1 VPERSTGRPDKGT
14 RTLWPALTA
23 IGEETLQLATGAT
36 GVWLRLLPRLI
47 ALTLLGWVAYHG
59 AVFLGAELAQYSVW
73 LLIPA
78 LSLGVVFRLATVVI
92 ALRSVATELG
102 APALLRQVAPEEAV
116 DDDRDHSLSRLL
128 GITLLPFLAVYA
140 AFGYVDSFARD
151 VVLLSTYRFG
161 PGELLRGL
169 NPLDSA
175 TTAAITI
182 TLVVVLYVARR
193 LLERW
198 QERTGALFPA
208 LLAALVEAS
217 GLFVVL
223 LSAFRLVEGARLW
236 LGDRRVAQWWQAS
249 LDWATGWLHFDLP
262 ELVQRT
268 WAFLAGTIWPVL
280 WDVLSQPLAW
290 LTLAAL
296 VFGSRVVTLGDVLH
310 TGPVSDGTGVVGRA
324 ERLRLA
330 IAQAEGPRRAL
341 LRVQQTLVGDVDDK
355 YLPTW
360 RSLRLVL
367 HGGWAFLGAYVL
379 LFSLV
384 GFLGEWSVDA
394 VKTAIGGQPVS
405 LWINVIPFLN
415 LLPDV
420 LGMSL
425 QLALLGA
432 AFVRILQLRSPGAE
446 ATHPAASGG
455 RRNHLAEVAVVAGLL
470 LAFVAMV
477 ALRPNPD
484 AAVRTA
490 AVGERARYAGGAVEV
505 DAVQLGTKVLLLPS
519 KEVESSPVMFV
530 AVHATVTRSGAT
542 TVTVQPR
549 LVNGSRA
556 YDAQSWGS
564 SLLAPEPGF
573 SESSDFVFEVLPE
586 DVNDGLRMESQTR
599 QLLVYY
605 PDVVSVPLGLS
616 PAAATAAAHQSV
628 IVTSTTQKAVA

>member
-1 VPERSTGRPDKGT
+1 MPERSTGRPGKGH
-14 RTLWPALTA
+14 RTLRPALTA
-23 IGEETLQLATGAT
+23 FGEETLRLASSAT

-59 AVFLGAELAQYSVW
+59 AVFLGAELAQYSPW

-78 LSLGVVFRLATVVI
+78 LSIGVVFRLATVVI
-92 ALRSVATELG
+92 ALRSVAIELG
-102 APALLRQVAPEEAV
+102 APGLLRQVAPAEAV
-116 DDDRDHSLSRLL
+116 DDDRDRSLSRLL

-161 PGELLRGL
+161 PGELLRDL

-175 TTAAITI
+175 ATAAITI
-182 TLVVVLYVARR
+182 ALVVVLYVARR

-198 QERTGALFPA
+198 QERTGGLLPA

-223 LSAFRLVEGARLW
+223 LSAFRLVEGAQLW

-262 ELVQRT
+262 DLVLRV
-268 WAFLAGTIWPVL
+268 WAFLSGTIRPVL

-296 VFGSRVVTLGDVLH
+296 VFGSRVLTLGDVLH
-310 TGPVSDGTGVVGRA
+310 TGPVSDGTGAVGRA

-330 IAQAEGPRRAL
+330 IARADGPRRVL
-341 LRVQQTLVGDVDDK
+341 LRLQQTFVGDVDDK

-367 HGGWAFLGAYVL
+367 HAGWAFLGAYVL

-420 LGMSL
+420 LAMSV

-432 AFVRILQLRSPGAE
+432 AFVRILRLRSPGAE
-446 ATHPAASGG
+446 PVRPAAVGS
-455 RRNHLAEVAVVAGLL
+455 RRSRLAEVAVVAGLVV
-470 LAFVAMV
+470 AFVAMA

-490 AVGERARYAGGAVEV
+490 AVGERARYAGGAVQV
-505 DAVQLGTKVLLLPS
+505 DTVQLGTKVLLLPS

-542 TVTVQPR
+542 TVMVQPR

-564 SLLAPEPGF
+564 SVLAPEPGF
-573 SESSDFVFEVLPE
+573 SEGTDFVFEVLPA
-586 DVNDGLRMESQTR
+586 DVNDGLRLEFQTR

-605 PDVVSVPLGLS
+605 PDVVSVPLRLS
-616 PAAATAAAHQSV
+616 PDAAAAAAHQSV
-628 IVTSTTQKAVA
+628 IVTSGTQKAVA